1 MSKTIKFYEDELKT
15 KQVYPEI
22 DPEGKYPG
30 VTVGLAEN
38 LTSIDGVTDGSSF
51 QYRSAASHT
60 SVATDGYAVLKKLHG
75 ARSTTTTIPESIKYN
90 LLTTGVKNI
99 TLALTT
105 FKTQKNE
112 TGVYNF
118 IFTPTISYTSNLISS
133 INKATFAR
141 KMNAATGTF
150 VFEFD
155 AAIDYNDP
163 STIVSNFN
171 KNTFANKVLGT
182 ANTYEFTYTTDGWYI
197 GSEQVSLSQYGFTLN
212 STTLTEGMKITVY
225 YTANN
230 WKYGQDVVA
239 LYQYGIITTGKEKPG
254 NTITIN
260 YTANN
265 WMLEDDIVTLSSYGI
280 SITNGAAAINDNIQV
295 IYQAEEVGVV
305 QIANPTH
312 LLSIGM
318 NQFNKRGSQI
328 LSNSGIDGNGAVG
341 TVNDHYVIWFKCLGG
356 QTYTI
361 YDKNEGSIVQAA
373 YSTEPIA
380 SYSTGLTILTPVT
393 TSSEGNEVTTTTT
406 KTYYQTTN
414 NGYMAI
420 ETTDIEDLCCHL
432 TWSGTEDNTYADYW
446 EFKLEIPYEDKNG
459 NKISTYGLP
468 QLNDNI
474 FDEIDLENNKYYVR
488 VGRVEYTST
497 NLSNIS
503 AQTSNY
509 IYDSNWIYYEASK
522 ERVYDLKEREDI
534 YPCADFGTEE
544 FLNSVLELSP
554 TITYQNNLKD
564 KLRRDVEVLANKTN
578 DLSDVYD
585 WNATT
590 MYPSAKAIKTITNN
604 IYSMLGLAVN
614 TYDSSTVYSTG
625 DYVVYDNILYKCV
638 TSSSSAGGLT
648 REPSAVIWDSSNGVF
663 SITDET
669 ALINSNSIQEHGI
682 GEYQIKLQADY
693 HDPNHSYH
701 LQTLI
706 CPDGYVY
713 GPEEGL
719 FWNMGIQAS
728 TDTGEGSFQITD
740 GQWTR
745 SYLFKA

>member
-75 ARSTTTTIPESIKYN
+75 AKSTTTTIPESIKYN
-90 LLTTGVKNI
+90 LLTTGVKSI
-99 TLALTT
+99 KLTLAT
-105 FKTQKNE
+105 FKTQKSE

-118 IFTPTISYTSNLISS
+118 IYTPTITYTSNLISS

-150 VFEFD
+150 IFEFD
-155 AAIDYNDP
+155 AAVDYNDP

-171 KNTFANKVLGT
+171 KNTFASKVLGV
-182 ANTYEFTYTTDGWYI
+182 AGTYEFTYTTDNWFLGT
-197 GSEQVSLSQYGFTLN
+197 ERVSLSQYGFTLN
-212 STTLTEGMKITVY
+212 STPLTEGMKITVY

-230 WKYGQDVVA
+230 WKYGQDVIA

-361 YDKNEGSIVQAA
+361 YDKNEGSIIQAA

-432 TWSGTEDNTYADYW
+432 TWSGTEDNTYSDY
-446 EFKLEIPYEDKNG
+446 
-459 NKISTYGLP
+459 
-468 QLNDNI
+468 
-474 FDEIDLENNKYYVR
+474 
-488 VGRVEYTST
+488 
-497 NLSNIS
+497 
-503 AQTSNY
+503 
-509 IYDSNWIYYEASK
+509 
-522 ERVYDLKEREDI
+522 
-534 YPCADFGTEE
+534 
-544 FLNSVLELSP
+544 
-554 TITYQNNLKD
+554 
-564 KLRRDVEVLANKTN
+564 
-578 DLSDVYD
+578 
-585 WNATT
+585 
-590 MYPSAKAIKTITNN
+590 
-604 IYSMLGLAVN
+604 
-614 TYDSSTVYSTG
+614 
-625 DYVVYDNILYKCV
+625 
-638 TSSSSAGGLT
+638 
-648 REPSAVIWDSSNGVF
+648 
-663 SITDET
+663 
-669 ALINSNSIQEHGI
+669 
-682 GEYQIKLQADY
+682 
-693 HDPNHSYH
+693 
-701 LQTLI
+701 
-706 CPDGYVY
+706 
-713 GPEEGL
+713 
-719 FWNMGIQAS
+719 
-728 TDTGEGSFQITD
+728 
-740 GQWTR
+740 
-745 SYLFKA
+745 

>member
-22 DPEGKYPG
+22 DPEGRYPG

-38 LTSIDGVTDGSSF
+38 LTSTDGITDSSSF

-75 ARSTTTTIPESIKYN
+75 AKSTTTTIPESIKYN
-90 LLTTGVKNI
+90 LLTVGVKTI
-99 TLALTT
+99 TLNLTT

-118 IFTPTISYTSNLISS
+118 IYTPTITYTSNLISS
-133 INKATFAR
+133 INKATFAK

-150 VFEFD
+150 IFEFD
-155 AAIDYNDP
+155 AAIDYNDS

-171 KNTFANKVLGT
+171 KNTFASKVLGV
-182 ANTYEFTYTTDGWYI
+182 ADTYEFTYASDNWYL
-197 GSEQVSLSQYGFTLN
+197 GTEQVSLSQYGFTLN
-212 STTLTEGMKITVY
+212 STSLTEGMKITVY

-239 LYQYGIITTGKEKPG
+239 LYQYGIITTGREKPG

-265 WMLEDDIVTLSSYGI
+265 WMLDNNIVTLSNYGI

-295 IYQAEEVGVV
+295 IYQAEEIGVI

-312 LLSIGM
+312 LLSVGM
-318 NQFNKRGSQI
+318 NQFNKKGSQI

-356 QTYTI
+356 HTYTI
-361 YDKNEGSIVQAA
+361 YNKNEGSIVQAA

-380 SYSTGLTILTPVT
+380 SYSTGLTILSPVS
-393 TSSEGNEVTTTTT
+393 TSSEGNSVTTTTT
-406 KTYYQTTN
+406 KTYYQTTAD
-414 NGYMAI
+414 GYMAI

-432 TWSGTEDNTYADYW
+432 TWSGTEDETYANYW
-446 EFKLEIPYEDKNG
+446 EFKLAIPYEDKNG

-468 QLNDNI
+468 QLDNNV

-488 VGRVEYTST
+488 VGRIENTGS

-509 IYDSNWIYYEASK
+509 IYDNNWIYYELSK
-522 ERVYDLKEREDI
+522 ERIYDLREREDI

-544 FLNSVLELSP
+544 FLGSALTLSP
-554 TITYQNNLKD
+554 TIVYQNNLKD
-564 KLRRDVEVLANKTN
+564 KLRRDVEVLANKVN
-578 DLSDVYD
+578 DISGIYG
-585 WNATT
+585 T
-590 MYPSAKAIKTITNN
+590 SAETKYTSVKAVNKVANN
-604 IYSMLGLAVN
+604 IYTMLGLAVN
-614 TYDSSTVYSTG
+614 TYNSGLVYSAG
-625 DYVVYDNILYKCV
+625 DYVVLNNELYKCV
-638 TSSSSAGGLT
+638 TSASNIGSLDSLTPTDISYDSSST
-648 REPSAVIWDSSNGVF
+648 IISSINK
-663 SITDET
+663 ET
-669 ALINSNSIQEHGI
+669 FVGSNFIQTHGI
-682 GEYQIKLQADY
+682 GEYTFERY
-693 HDPNHSYH
+693 SYTTPGGH
-701 LQTLI
+701 TYYDSRI
-706 CPDGYVY
+706 TAPDGVSMDS
-713 GPEEGL
+713 GVETEL
-719 FWNMGIQAS
+719 GITIS
-728 TDTGEGSFQITD
+728 GTTGKENIIVTNGH
-740 GQWTR
+740 WTK

>member
-75 ARSTTTTIPESIKYN
+75 VKSTTTTIPESIKYN
-90 LLTTGVKNI
+90 LLTTGVKSI
-99 TLALTT
+99 TLTLAT

-141 KMNAATGTF
+141 KMNAAIGTF

-163 STIVSNFN
+163 STIVSSFN
-171 KNTFANKVLGT
+171 KNAFANKVLGT
-182 ANTYEFTYTTDGWYI
+182 ANTYEFTYATDNWYL
-197 GSEQVSLSQYGFTLN
+197 GTEQVSLSQYGFTLN

-432 TWSGTEDNTYADYW
+432 TWSGTEDETYSDYW
-446 EFKLEIPYEDKNG
+446 EFELEIPYEDKNG

-468 QLNDNI
+468 QLNDNV

-614 TYDSSTVYSTG
+614 TYDSSTVYSAG

-648 REPSAVIWDSSNGVF
+648 REPSAVIWDSSNEVF

-669 ALINSNSIQEHGI
+669 TLLNSDPIQEHGI

-693 HDPNHSYH
+693 HDPNHSYY

>member
-22 DPEGKYPG
+22 DPEGRYPG

-38 LTSIDGVTDGSSF
+38 LTSPDGITDGSSF

-75 ARSTTTTIPESIKYN
+75 AKSTTTTVPESIKYN
-90 LLTTGVKNI
+90 LLTVGVKTI
-99 TLALTT
+99 TLNLTT
-105 FKTQKNE
+105 FKTQKSG

-118 IFTPTISYTSNLISS
+118 IYTPTITYTSNLISS
-133 INKATFAR
+133 INKATFAK
-141 KMNAATGTF
+141 KMSAATGTF
-150 VFEFD
+150 IFSFD
-155 AAIDYNDP
+155 SSIDYSDP
-163 STIVSNFN
+163 STIVSSFN
-171 KNTFANKVLGT
+171 KNTFANKVLGV
-182 ANTYEFTYTTDGWYI
+182 ADTYEFTYASDNWYL
-197 GSEQVSLSQYGFTLN
+197 GTEQVSLSQYGFTLN
-212 STTLTEGMKITVY
+212 STSLTEGMKITVY

-239 LYQYGIITTGKEKPG
+239 LYQYGIITTGREKPG

-265 WMLEDDIVTLSSYGI
+265 WMLDNNIVTLSNYGI
-280 SITNGAAAINDNIQV
+280 SITNGAAAINDNIQI
-295 IYQAEEVGVV
+295 IYQAEEVGVI

-318 NQFNKRGSQI
+318 NHFNKKGSQI

-356 QTYTI
+356 KTYTI

-380 SYSTGLTILTPVT
+380 SYSTGLTILSPVS
-393 TSSEGNEVTTTTT
+393 TSSEGNSVTTTTT
-406 KTYYQTTN
+406 KTYYQTTA

-432 TWSGTEDNTYADYW
+432 TWSGTEDETYANYW
-446 EFKLEIPYEDKNG
+446 EFKLAIPYEDKNG

-468 QLNDNI
+468 QLDNNV

-488 VGRVEYTST
+488 VGRIENTSS

-503 AQTSNY
+503 TQTSNY
-509 IYDSNWIYYEASK
+509 IYDNNWIYYELSN
-522 ERVYDLKEREDI
+522 ERVYDLREREDI

-544 FLNSVLELSP
+544 FLGSTLTLSP
-554 TITYQNNLKD
+554 IIVYQNNLKD
-564 KLRRDVEVLANKTN
+564 KLRRDVEILANKVN
-578 DLSDVYD
+578 DISGINGD
-585 WNATT
+585 NAETKYT
-590 MYPSAKAIKTITNN
+590 SVKAVNKVANN
-604 IYSMLGLAVN
+604 IYTMLGLAVN
-614 TYDSSTVYSTG
+614 TYNSGLVYSAG
-625 DYVVYDNILYKCV
+625 DYVVLNNELYKCV
-638 TSSSSAGGLT
+638 TSASNVGSLDSLTPTDISYDSSSTIISSINKETFIAADFIQIHGL
-648 REPSAVIWDSSNGVF
+648 
-663 SITDET
+663 
-669 ALINSNSIQEHGI
+669 
-682 GEYQIKLQADY
+682 GEYTFEY
-693 HDPNHSYH
+693 YSY
-701 LQTLI
+701 TAPGGTTYYDSKI
-706 CPDGYVY
+706 TAPDGASILSDAAT
-713 GPEEGL
+713 GL
-719 FWNMGIQAS
+719 GITTS
-728 TDTGEGSFQITD
+728 GTTGKENIIVTNGY
-740 GQWTR
+740 WTK

>member
-1 MSKTIKFYEDELKT
+1 
-15 KQVYPEI
+15 
-22 DPEGKYPG
+22 
-30 VTVGLAEN
+30 
-38 LTSIDGVTDGSSF
+38 
-51 QYRSAASHT
+51 
-60 SVATDGYAVLKKLHG
+60 
-75 ARSTTTTIPESIKYN
+75 
-90 LLTTGVKNI
+90 
-99 TLALTT
+99 
-105 FKTQKNE
+105 
-112 TGVYNF
+112 
-118 IFTPTISYTSNLISS
+118 
-133 INKATFAR
+133 
-141 KMNAATGTF
+141 MNAATGTF

-182 ANTYEFTYTTDGWYI
+182 ANTYEFTYATDSWYL
-197 GSEQVSLSQYGFTLN
+197 GTEQVSLSQYGFTLN

-328 LSNSGIDGNGAVG
+328 LSNSGIDGNGAIG

-432 TWSGTEDNTYADYW
+432 TWSGTEDDTYSDYW
-446 EFKLEIPYEDKNG
+446 EFELEIPYEDKNG

-468 QLNDNI
+468 QLNDNV

-669 ALINSNSIQEHGI
+669 TLLNNNLIQEHGI

-693 HDPNHSYH
+693 HDPNHSHY

-728 TDTGEGSFQITD
+728 TDTGEGNFQITD

>member
-38 LTSIDGVTDGSSF
+38 LTSTDGITDSSSF

-60 SVATDGYAVLKKLHG
+60 SIATDGYAVLKKIHG

-90 LLTTGVKNI
+90 LLTVGVKTI
-99 TLALTT
+99 TLNLTT
-105 FKTQKNE
+105 FKTQENE

-118 IFTPTISYTSNLISS
+118 IYTPTITYTSNLISS
-133 INKATFAR
+133 INKATFAK
-141 KMNAATGTF
+141 KMNAAIGTF
-150 VFEFD
+150 IFEFD
-155 AAIDYNDP
+155 AAVDYNDP
-163 STIVSNFN
+163 STIVSSFN
-171 KNTFANKVLGT
+171 KNTFASKVLGV
-182 ANTYEFTYTTDGWYI
+182 AGTYEFTYATDGWYI

-212 STTLTEGMKITVY
+212 STTLTDGMKITVY

-239 LYQYGIITTGKEKPG
+239 LYQYGIITTGREKPG
-254 NTITIN
+254 DTITIN

-265 WMLEDDIVTLSSYGI
+265 WMLDNNIVTLSNYGI
-280 SITNGAAAINDNIQV
+280 SITNGAAAINDNIQI
-295 IYQAEEVGVV
+295 IYQAEEVGVI

-373 YSTEPIA
+373 YSAEPIA

-393 TSSEGNEVTTTTT
+393 TSSEGNAVTTTTT
-406 KTYYQTTN
+406 KTYYQTVN
-414 NGYMAI
+414 DGYMAI

-432 TWSGTEDNTYADYW
+432 TWSGTEDETYANYW
-446 EFKLEIPYEDKNG
+446 EFKLAIPYEDKNG

-468 QLNDNI
+468 QLDDNV

-488 VGRVEYTST
+488 VGRVENTST

-509 IYDSNWIYYEASK
+509 IYDNNWIYYKLSN
-522 ERVYDLKEREDI
+522 ERVYDLREREDI

-554 TITYQNNLKD
+554 TIIYQNNLKD

-604 IYSMLGLAVN
+604 IYAMLGLAVN
-614 TYDSSTVYSTG
+614 TYDNSTVYSAG

-648 REPSAVIWDSSNGVF
+648 REPSTVIWDSSNEVF

-669 ALINSNSIQEHGI
+669 TLLNSDPIQEHGI

-693 HDPNHSYH
+693 HDPNHSHY

-719 FWNMGIQAS
+719 FWNMGIQTL

-745 SYLFKA
+745 SYLFRA

>member
-75 ARSTTTTIPESIKYN
+75 AKSTTTTIPESIKYN

-99 TLALTT
+99 TLNLIT

-118 IFTPTISYTSNLISS
+118 IYTPTITYTSNLISS
-133 INKATFAR
+133 INKATFAK
-141 KMNAATGTF
+141 KMNAAIGTF
-150 VFEFD
+150 IFEFD
-155 AAIDYNDP
+155 AAVDYNDP
-163 STIVSNFN
+163 STIVSSFN
-171 KNTFANKVLGT
+171 KNTFASKVLGV
-182 ANTYEFTYTTDGWYI
+182 AGTYEFTYATDGWYI

-212 STTLTEGMKITVY
+212 STTLTDGMKITVY

-265 WMLEDDIVTLSSYGI
+265 WMLEDDIVTLSNYGI

-328 LSNSGIDGNGAVG
+328 LSNSGIDGNGAIG

-432 TWSGTEDNTYADYW
+432 TWSGTEDNTYSDYW
-446 EFKLEIPYEDKNG
+446 EFELEIPYEDKNG

-468 QLNDNI
+468 QLNDNV

-522 ERVYDLKEREDI
+522 ERVYNLKEREDI

-544 FLNSVLELSP
+544 FLGSVLELSP
-554 TITYQNNLKD
+554 TIVYQNNLKD
-564 KLRRDVEVLANKTN
+564 KLRRDVEILANKTN

-604 IYSMLGLAVN
+604 IYAMLGLAVN
-614 TYDSSTVYSTG
+614 TYNSSTVYSAG

-669 ALINSNSIQEHGI
+669 TLLNSDPIQEHGI

-693 HDPNHSYH
+693 HDPNHSHY

>member
-38 LTSIDGVTDGSSF
+38 LTSTDGITDGSSF

-60 SVATDGYAVLKKLHG
+60 SIATDGYAVLKKLHG

-90 LLTTGVKNI
+90 LLTVGVKTI
-99 TLALTT
+99 TLNLTT
-105 FKTQKNE
+105 FKTQENE

-118 IFTPTISYTSNLISS
+118 IYTPTITYTSNLISS
-133 INKATFAR
+133 INKATFAK

-150 VFEFD
+150 IFEFD
-155 AAIDYNDP
+155 AAVDYNDP
-163 STIVSNFN
+163 STIVSSFN
-171 KNTFANKVLGT
+171 KNTFADKVLGV
-182 ANTYEFTYTTDGWYI
+182 AGTYEFTYATDSWYI

-212 STTLTEGMKITVY
+212 STALTDGMKITVY

-239 LYQYGIITTGKEKPG
+239 LYQYGIITTGREKPG

-265 WMLEDDIVTLSSYGI
+265 WMLDNNTVTLSNYGI

-295 IYQAEEVGVV
+295 IYQAEEVGVI

-373 YSTEPIA
+373 YSAEPIA

-393 TSSEGNEVTTTTT
+393 TSSEGNAVTTTTT
-406 KTYYQTTN
+406 KTYYQTVN
-414 NGYMAI
+414 DGYMAI
-420 ETTDIEDLCCHL
+420 ETTDIKDLCCHL
-432 TWSGTEDNTYADYW
+432 TWSGTEDEIYAKYW
-446 EFKLEIPYEDKNG
+446 EFKLVIPYEDKNG

-468 QLNDNI
+468 QLDDNV

-488 VGRVEYTST
+488 VGRIENTTT

-509 IYDSNWIYYEASK
+509 IYDNNWIYYELSN
-522 ERVYDLKEREDI
+522 ERVYDLREREDI

-544 FLNSVLELSP
+544 FLGSTLELSP
-554 TITYQNNLKD
+554 TIVYQNNLKD
-564 KLRRDVEVLANKTN
+564 KLRRDVEVLANKVN
-578 DLSDVYD
+578 DISGISGD
-585 WNATT
+585 NAETKYT
-590 MYPSAKAIKTITNN
+590 SVKAVNKVANN
-604 IYSMLGLAVN
+604 IYTMLGLAVN
-614 TYDSSTVYSTG
+614 TYNSGLVYSAG
-625 DYVVYDNILYKCV
+625 DYVVYNNELYKCV
-638 TSSSSAGGLT
+638 TSASNVGSLNSLTPTGVSYDTSST
-648 REPSAVIWDSSNGVF
+648 IISS
-663 SITDET
+663 
-669 ALINSNSIQEHGI
+669 INTTTFLAADFIQEHGL
-682 GEYQIKLQADY
+682 GEYTFEY
-693 HDPNHSYH
+693 YSY
-701 LQTLI
+701 TTPGGSTYYDSRI
-706 CPDGYVY
+706 TAPDGAKIEWDAATELGITTS
-713 GPEEGL
+713 GP
-719 FWNMGIQAS
+719 
-728 TDTGEGSFQITD
+728 TGKENIIVTNGY
-740 GQWTR
+740 WTK

>member
-150 VFEFD
+150 VFEFN

-182 ANTYEFTYTTDGWYI
+182 ANTYEFIYATDNWYL
-197 GSEQVSLSQYGFTLN
+197 GTEQVSLSQYGFTLN

-328 LSNSGIDGNGAVG
+328 LSNSGIDGNGAIG

-414 NGYMAI
+414 NGYIAI

-432 TWSGTEDNTYADYW
+432 TWSGTEDETYSDYW
-446 EFKLEIPYEDKNG
+446 EFELEIPYEDKNG

-590 MYPSAKAIKTITNN
+590 MYPSAKAVKTITNN
-604 IYSMLGLAVN
+604 IYAMLGLAVN
-614 TYDSSTVYSTG
+614 TYDSSTVYSAG
-625 DYVVYDNILYKCV
+625 DYVVYNNILYKCV

-648 REPSAVIWDSSNGVF
+648 REPSAVIWDSSNEIF

-669 ALINSNSIQEHGI
+669 ALINSNPIQEHGI

-719 FWNMGIQAS
+719 FWNMGIQTS